1 MVYILHLCELLCFN
15 LKSFSLMVGGGQI
28 DDKRWMNRLLTVV
41 RLIVVGASLNG
52 LKLKKLIIVKKCD
65 NGRRTSMRPR

>member
-1 MVYILHLCELLCFN
+1 
-15 LKSFSLMVGGGQI
+15 MVGGGQI